1 MLVACITILLGTIY
15 PIIIEV
21 ITNKRISVGAPY
33 FNMTVLPILLPGF
46 LLMSVAPA
54 LSWQSNKLAKFKSY
68 LILFILMSILSS
80 FITYFTHFN
89 AWGFVGITLSLII
102 ISASTLSIFYNYTK
116 YNFNNFFLQNNAF
129 IAHIGVGITILGV
142 TCSSVFQTEHRR
154 SLGIGETINI
164 GVYSLELEDTKIL
177 EKNNYQEL
185 LASFVLYEK
194 DKIVSKIKPSK
205 RYYHVSKMITTEAG
219 IYHQWAQDFY
229 IVLGN
234 QKDNKWDIKIY
245 QNPLINFIWLGV
257 IIMILSG
264 LIGIRKK

>member
-1 MLVACITILLGTIY
+1 M
-15 PIIIEV
+15 
-21 ITNKRISVGAPY
+21 
-33 FNMTVLPILLPGF
+33 
-46 LLMSVAPA
+46 
-54 LSWQSNKLAKFKSY
+54 FK
-68 LILFILMSILSS
+68 
-80 FITYFTHFN
+80 
-89 AWGFVGITLSLII
+89 
-102 ISASTLSIFYNYTK
+102 
-116 YNFNNFFLQNNAF
+116 NFFLQNNAF

-142 TCSSVFQTEHRR
+142 TCSSVFQTEHRS

-164 GVYSLELEDTKIL
+164 GAYSLKLEDTKIL

-194 DKIVSKIKPSK
+194 DKIVSKIEPSK

-219 IYHQWAQDFY
+219 IYHHWVQDFY